1 MSATPN
7 LPTVVVALDLSTV
20 AVLAAGIAEHLSRTG
35 VTYDTSPME
44 PRWLDSRGAAERLG
58 ISRDALY
65 KRVKAGQIPAH
76 QDRPDAKLFF
86 DRDELDD
93 SRRTG
98 RR

>member
-7 LPTVVVALDLSTV
+7 LPTITVALDLSTC
-20 AVLAAGIAEHLSRTG
+20 AVLAAGIAEHLTRTSI
-35 VTYDTSPME
+35 TYDTSSME
-44 PRWLDSRGAAERLG
+44 PRWLDSQGAAEHLG
-58 ISRDALY
+58 ITRDALY

-86 DRDELDD
+86 HRDELDD